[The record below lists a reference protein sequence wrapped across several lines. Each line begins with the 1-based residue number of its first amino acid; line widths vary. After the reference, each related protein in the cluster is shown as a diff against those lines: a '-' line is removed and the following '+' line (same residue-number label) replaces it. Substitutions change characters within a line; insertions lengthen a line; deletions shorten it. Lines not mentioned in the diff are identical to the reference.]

1 MASFQQIK
9 WDTTPLKLPGFW
21 AYIKEQAPNEN
32 IKFKTLVENGFTVS
46 SRSHQVCVV
55 NLQHALQLQNR
66 SFGPYTFDNPSPR
79 NGPTTGLLPTSLTV
93 TVAAP
98 APADASAPAAAPTTS
113 IVPHV
118 IGSGILSRYV
128 EGPES
133 IDEVDASFAEWILS
147 KITNTMVRQQWATK
161 CNNSGRELCRHIKT
175 TLTKIMTSTVETAIQ
190 RAARQVLAEGLAGDS
205 RCDPE
210 R

>member
-1 MASFQQIK
+1 MAPRNSSHTSSRKTLPTVLDTSSTVASFQQSE

-32 IKFKTLVENGFTVS
+32 IKFKSLVENGFTVS

-66 SFGPYTFDNPSPR
+66 SYGPYSFDEPSPR
-79 NGPTTGLLPTSLTV
+79 NGPTTGLLPTSYA
-93 TVAAP
+93 VAGAAPP
-98 APADASAPAAAPTTS
+98 APADASAPAAAP
-113 IVPHV
+113 IVVMTAHV

-133 IDEVDASFAEWILS
+133 IDEVDGSFAEWILS
-147 KITNTMVRQQWATK
+147 KIT
-161 CNNSGRELCRHIKT
+161 KT
-175 TLTKIMTSTVETAIQ
+175 
-190 RAARQVLAEGLAGDS
+190 
-205 RCDPE
+205 PW
-210 R
+210 

>member
-1 MASFQQIK
+1 MAPRSLNRPNRNASTTLDTSSTVASFQQTE

-21 AYIKEQAPNEN
+21 AYVKEQAPNEN

-98 APADASAPAAAPTTS
+98 APANASAPAAAPTRNS
-113 IVPHV
+113 VNRSPCYWQWH
-118 IGSGILSRYV
+118 
-128 EGPES
+128 
-133 IDEVDASFAEWILS
+133 SFS
-147 KITNTMVRQQWATK
+147 
-161 CNNSGRELCRHIKT
+161 LCR
-175 TLTKIMTSTVETAIQ
+175 
-190 RAARQVLAEGLAGDS
+190 R
-205 RCDPE
+205 P
-210 R
+210 